1 MLLSERVQVARDELP
16 VGLAVQP
23 FTNQLRR
30 RGERKVHCLAAQLA
44 DRAIPLGGDL
54 PPRTRQQLIRFAK
67 RWEPWR
73 SVATWYMWRSL
84 DPVPVE
90 Y

>member
-1 MLLSERVQVARDELP
+1 MFLIFSLLRPNVLPVDDLGLQRAASRHYFAGERVGAD
-16 VGLAVQP
+16 A
-23 FTNQLRR
+23 LRT
-30 RGERKVHCLAAQLA
+30 
-44 DRAIPLGGDL
+44 LG
-54 PPRTRQQLIRFAK
+54 A

-73 SVATWYMWRSL
+73 SVATWYLWRSL